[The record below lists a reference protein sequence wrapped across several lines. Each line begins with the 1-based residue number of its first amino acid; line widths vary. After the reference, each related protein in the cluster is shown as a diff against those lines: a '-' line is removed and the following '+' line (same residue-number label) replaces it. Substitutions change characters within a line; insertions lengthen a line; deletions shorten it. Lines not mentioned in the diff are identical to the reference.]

1 MNIDTKLQFAQET
14 EASLIGN
21 FLLFQESLQLALEA
35 GLVSDDFVLVKH
47 QLIFNALV
55 ELKESNLPYD
65 ITSLLQRLKDYQ
77 IIDKVGGVNF
87 LAELQNQAVGLN
99 YTAHYVNILKSKTYR
114 RKIIELSKNLQM
126 LASDGSKEVEYV
138 LDEAE
143 KNILNITR
151 NRFVS
156 DFKETPLVIDEVIEN
171 IKALQRGGGTVGI
184 KTSFGDLDH
193 MTKGFKR
200 GDLIIL
206 AARPSV
212 GKTAFALNL
221 ALNIAGSKSGN
232 LGAVAIFSLEMGADQ
247 LINRMLSTRS
257 RIDGGKLID
266 GKLTNDDFT
275 RLMASANQLK
285 KEKIKIDDTA
295 GIKVSEIFSKCR
307 KLSKQEGLSCVII
320 DYIQLINSTN
330 NNYESRQQQV
340 SEISRNLKALA
351 RELNVPV
358 VALSQLSR
366 SVEKR
371 EDKRPMLSDLR
382 ESGALEQ
389 DADIVMF
396 LYRGEY
402 YDKQESKESD
412 EQEVELNIAKHRNG
426 PTGTIFLHFKKSTGS
441 FISVQFREKNQ

>member
-35 GLVSDDFVLVKH
+35 GLVSDDFVVVKH

-87 LAELQNQAVGLN
+87 LAELQNQAVGIN

-126 LASDGSKEVEYV
+126 LASDGSKEVEFV

-151 NRFVS
+151 NRYVS

-247 LINRMLSTRS
+247 LVNRMLSTRS
-257 RIDGGKLID
+257 RIDGGKLAD

-275 RLMASANQLK
+275 RLMATASQLK

-307 KLSKQEGLSCVII
+307 KLNKQEGLSCVII

-340 SEISRNLKALA
+340 SEISRSLKALA

-402 YDKQESKESD
+402 YDRQENKESD

-441 FISVQFREKNQ
+441 FISVQFREKA